1 MPSLMNHCTQQQLC
15 NIVQKPAIVQYSAEL
30 CNWAILCIILQFC
43 NILQKH
49 IRRRNPI
56 QSWKCK
62 RSKILTTV
70 LALPR
75 LCEHCPLCH
84 WLIIVAASCGIS
96 CLVRIIISAR
106 LSTSSRRVSIVPSLS
121 HLGPKLPKKH
131 KESQNCCTKLFLLC
145 YFALQSGKCFSSF
158 F

>member
-1 MPSLMNHCTQQQLC
+1 MNHCTQQQLC

-43 NILQKH
+43 DILQKH

-62 RSKILTTV
+62 RNKILTTV
-70 LALPR
+70 FALPR

-84 WLIIVAASCGIS
+84 WLIIVPSSSGIS

-106 LSTSSRRVSIVPSLS
+106 LSTSSSRVSIVLSLS

-145 YFALQSGKCFSSF
+145 FFALQSGKCFSSF